1 MSNTAGSCMDFY
13 DFLYLLGRDGKASLM
28 RHFLF
33 CENCL
38 RQLVLNFRSGGRKPE
53 AQLKNRHIPC
63 SNIWYRKFLFV
74 QETERIDLFYISDMD
89 SHFQV

>member
-1 MSNTAGSCMDFY
+1 MDFY

-53 AQLKNRHIPC
+53 AQLKNRHILC
-63 SNIWYRKFLFV
+63 SNICYRKLPIV
-74 QETERIDLFYISDMD
+74 QAIE
-89 SHFQV
+89 